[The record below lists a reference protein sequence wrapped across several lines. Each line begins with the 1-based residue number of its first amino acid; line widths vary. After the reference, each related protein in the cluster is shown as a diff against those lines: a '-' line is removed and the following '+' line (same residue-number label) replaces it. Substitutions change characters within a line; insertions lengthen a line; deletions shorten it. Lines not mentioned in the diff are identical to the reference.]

1 MVYKADYASFTVQH
15 SADGVQLAIFQS
27 DTKIVFVKCTNLLIH
42 PFDNYDL
49 GASFS
54 WIVSQSPCVIY

>member
-54 WIVSQSPCVIY
+54 